1 MAAHLLALASL
12 AWFFGWGAA
21 ARAYI
26 VPVFFVF
33 PVAFTLNRLG
43 QHYSID
49 PSDPAGWSTLMRG
62 HWFWDRAFLNSNYH
76 LEHHYFPG
84 VPFYRLP
91 EVQRALTP
99 YYERKGLPWRTYGQ
113 LVRGWFIDNRAP
125 HTDWRRSAVG
135 ERQSRQ
141 RELSMPS
148 SSTQPTPS
156 RCSRRLAGLTP
167 QCGP

>member
-1 MAAHLLALASL
+1 MSIGFHLLALASL

-21 ARAYI
+21 ARAYV

-49 PSDPAGWSTLMRG
+49 PDDPAGWSTLMRG
-62 HWFWDRAFLNSNYH
+62 HWFWDFAFLNSNYH

-91 EVQRALTP
+91 EAPAGAHAVLRAQGPSLADLRP
-99 YYERKGLPWRTYGQ
+99 APPR
-113 LVRGWFIDNRAP
+113 LV
-125 HTDWRRSAVG
+125 H
-135 ERQSRQ
+135 
-141 RELSMPS
+141 REPGAAHELGS
-148 SSTQPTPS
+148 SQ
-156 RCSRRLAGLTP
+156 
-167 QCGP
+167 

>member
-1 MAAHLLALASL
+1 MLCHVLVLGAL

-21 ARAYI
+21 ARAYV

-49 PSDPAGWSTLMRG
+49 PVDPAGWSTLIRG
-62 HWFWDRAFLNSNYH
+62 HWFWDTAFLNSNYH

-91 EVQRALTP
+91 ELQKLLTP
-99 YYERKGLPWRTYGQ
+99 FYERKGLAWRTYGG
-113 LVRGWFIDNRAP
+113 LVRGWFFQNKAP
-125 HTDWRRSAVG
+125 HTNWSDTTR
-135 ERQSRQ
+135 
-141 RELSMPS
+141 
-148 SSTQPTPS
+148 
-156 RCSRRLAGLTP
+156 
-167 QCGP
+167 